1 MFYLTSRLYDLEVRG
16 SRPNS
21 SASKGMLE
29 AVGDIAI
36 LLLPSHTLPFLPPPP
51 HSHTLEYQSIARL
64 PSSPLV
70 SCQVCLTVAGSHD
83 DSER

>member
-16 SRPNS
+16 SRPSS

-36 LLLPSHTLPFLPPPP
+36 LLLP
-51 HSHTLEYQSIARL
+51 SHTLEYQSIARL

>member
-16 SRPNS
+16 SRPSS

-36 LLLPSHTLPFLPPPP
+36 LLLPSHTLPLPPPP
-51 HSHTLEYQSIARL
+51 PLAHTGIPVHRTATLL
-64 PSSPLV
+64 PPGQLPGMPD
-70 SCQVCLTVAGSHD
+70 SCW
-83 DSER
+83 